1 LSTRP
6 GHSPRRPSST
16 EKIRARAA
24 RHSNALTLDIG
35 TSPLAQGT
43 STLAALVGIARWDAP
58 APPVREFTPP
68 RLAAA
73 G

>member
-1 LSTRP
+1 MAIP
-6 GHSPRRPSST
+6 
-16 EKIRARAA
+16 
-24 RHSNALTLDIG
+24 NVLTLDIG